1 MQDVILKLVDVPMVR
16 MFVLAGILFLLIAV
30 LGKIEGKIE
39 AGNVGRIGSAIL
51 GVVLIVLGLAM
62 QYGDTHDVYARLTPS
77 ANVAPPTQ
85 TAASAPLAASAVA
98 NTEAALIRVISGTYG
113 RNCNGKAGNATAL
126 LSKPCDGH
134 DSCDFTIDKAA
145 LEDPA
150 PNCSKDF
157 TAEWKCGNENVVFS
171 AALPSLTGKNDVLRL
186 NCAK

>member
-62 QYGDTHDVYARLTPS
+62 QYGDTHDVYARLTPNAS
-77 ANVAPPTQ
+77 VAPPAQ
-85 TAASAPLAASAVA
+85 TTASAPLVASAVT
-98 NTEAALIRVISGTYG
+98 NTETALIRVISGTYG
-113 RNCNGKAGNATAL
+113 GNCNGKVGNATAL
-126 LSKPCDGH
+126 LSKPCDGR
-134 DSCDFTIDKAA
+134 DSCDVTIDTAA

-157 TAEWKCGNENVVFS
+157 AAEWKCGNGNVVFS
-171 AALPSLTGKNDVLRL
+171 AALPSLSGKNDVLRL
-186 NCAK
+186 NCVK